1 MSRLTSGE
9 THTYFARLQFSMP
22 SPEIIKYSS
31 TNGLR
36 HSKTLQT
43 LLQFW
48 VNEQYTVTICTNR
61 YKFFVKQNTLITE
74 DIFYKYRA
82 NINSEKK
89 TQNGS

>member
-22 SPEIIKYSS
+22 SPEIIKYPS

-36 HSKTLQT
+36 HS
-43 LLQFW
+43 
-48 VNEQYTVTICTNR
+48 NEQYTVTICTNR